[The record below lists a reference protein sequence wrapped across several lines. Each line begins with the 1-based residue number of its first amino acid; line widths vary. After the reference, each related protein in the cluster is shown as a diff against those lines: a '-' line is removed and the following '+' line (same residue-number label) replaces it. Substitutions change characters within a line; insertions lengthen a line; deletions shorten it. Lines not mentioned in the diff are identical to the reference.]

1 VAGTLAATPIP
12 AAAAGPDTIEM
23 SGRGWGHGRGMS
35 QYGAYGYARD
45 HGWTFDRILRHYYG
59 GTDYR
64 PASQASNRPV
74 DPNFVRVNIVA
85 SNGEQTITIGIA
97 SSSAFSVTG
106 APGVSIPP
114 SHKGVQLRRNGLGW
128 DVWSRATATTGTWTK
143 LGTGQRIVTIG
154 RASGTD
160 QLQLHN
166 SRGVTHYPGS
176 IRAFTDGS
184 KHRTL
189 NITTAE
195 EYLRGVVPR
204 EMPASWHAE
213 ALKVQAVAARSYL
226 LAGDTRHTDAITGG
240 YYADTC
246 DTTMCQVYD
255 GHLRN
260 GTRVTHPAT
269 DAALAATAGHAMIRN
284 DGRIARTEFSSTSGG
299 WTAGGDFPAVQDLG
313 DVISPVHT
321 WQVNVS
327 VAPLE
332 SRCGGDFLRIDV
344 TSRNGLGADG
354 GRVLSANVV
363 CANRT
368 ITATG
373 NDIRTWLGLRS
384 DWWTPLGPQCDPAG
398 PEVAYIDAA
407 HHLFVDR
414 RATDADVARWCADL
428 KAKRLSGIT
437 NHLATSDEWAGNRIT
452 GLYHHILQRSPDPI
466 GYQNWLEQVR
476 QGYTL
481 REIATGIY
489 ASSEFQKKFAP
500 TTREYVEQ
508 LYVLVLGRA
517 ADAPGRDSWVR
528 QIDSG
533 QTTRRKAADG
543 FYQSI
548 ESRKQ
553 RVTLLYQDILGRKP
567 DPTGMDTWTRK
578 LLTVGDI
585 RLAATLAQSE
595 EYYQRVT

>member
-1 VAGTLAATPIP
+1 MHRARPAHVTGLQPHRDVADTSFVRRFTTILLSLSLVAGTLAATPIP

-97 SSSAFSVTG
+97 SSSTFSVTG

-114 SHKGVQLRRNGLGW
+114 SHKGVQLRLTGAGDQARW
-128 DVWSRATATTGTWTK
+128 DVYSRATATTGTWTK

-184 KHRTL
+184 KHRTV

-204 EMPASWHAE
+204 EMPASWHVE

-269 DAALAATAGHAMIRN
+269 DAALAATAGHVMIRN

-321 WQVNVS
+321 WRVTVPAT
-327 VAPLE
+327 VFE
-332 SRCGGDFLRIDV
+332 SRCGGDFLRLDV
-344 TSRNGLGADG
+344 TQRHGERHPQLVPVPSRTQAK
-354 GRVLSANVV
+354 RPA
-363 CANRT
+363 
-368 ITATG
+368 
-373 NDIRTWLGLRS
+373 LRLV
-384 DWWTPLGPQCDPAG
+384 DTAG
-398 PEVAYIDAA
+398 PAMRPGRSRGRL
-407 HHLFVDR
+407 HRR
-414 RATDADVARWCADL
+414 RAPPVRRPSTDCCRG
-428 KAKRLSGIT
+428 R
-437 NHLATSDEWAGNRIT
+437 
-452 GLYHHILQRSPDPI
+452 
-466 GYQNWLEQVR
+466 QVV
-476 QGYTL
+476 
-481 REIATGIY
+481 
-489 ASSEFQKKFAP
+489 F
-500 TTREYVEQ
+500 
-508 LYVLVLGRA
+508 
-517 ADAPGRDSWVR
+517 
-528 QIDSG
+528 
-533 QTTRRKAADG
+533 
-543 FYQSI
+543 
-548 ESRKQ
+548 
-553 RVTLLYQDILGRKP
+553 
-567 DPTGMDTWTRK
+567 
-578 LLTVGDI
+578 
-585 RLAATLAQSE
+585 
-595 EYYQRVT
+595 